1 MNSRAVLALFATVMV
16 TMAVVA
22 SGHSALAVST
32 RTWTGLGA
40 TNNWS
45 DAANWDSGA
54 PVAGDSLVFPE
65 SAGRKTNTNDL
76 VPNTLFDTITFEGQG
91 YALAGNPLGLT
102 NELRNRPGSG
112 ANKVSLAFGGAGEVV
127 QESGRLTLE
136 GANSYAGATSVT
148 GGVLAARSDAA
159 LGDDTSGTTV
169 SPFAT
174 LQLSNG
180 IDIGAERL
188 VVAGEGFDKNGA
200 LQSVSGTNYAGDV
213 RVLGDTVIGVGN
225 STLVVGVLRQEAP
238 GSTFT
243 LVGGGK
249 LQVEGSFYAG
259 SGTVEEGNLT
269 WNATSQLFVEVGKH
283 GLLRGTGKLSSA
295 TVVGGAIWPGWGN
308 TPGTLTVAGPTV
320 LNGLFRVDLDGPLPG
335 SGYGQLATEGISIG
349 AVTTFLEVHLDYQPA
364 LGQVFRIV
372 DNAGVEPSGE
382 FYNLPEGAILFA
394 NGYALRVSYK
404 GGDGNDITLT
414 VVRQIAANLEL
425 TLAGQPSPVAAGDL
439 LIYTAS
445 VTNLGPDDSEGARV
459 SMGTPAGTTFVSVS
473 APAAWRCS
481 LPSPSVS
488 LGCTGATLASGA
500 SAVFTITYRVDPGAS
515 GQISGTAGVSAH
527 TNDPF
532 SANNAETVIT
542 PIGQGGGKPYRLFV
556 GGLAAD
562 GTTPEPGPENP
573 G

>member
-22 SGHSALAVST
+22 SGHPALAAST
-32 RTWTGLGA
+32 QTWTGLGT

-45 DAANWDSGA
+45 EAANWDSGA
-54 PVAGDSLVFPE
+54 PAAGDSLLFPE
-65 SAGRKTNTNDL
+65 SAARKSNTNDL
-76 VPNTLFDTITFEGQG
+76 APNTLFDAITFEGEG
-91 YALAGNPLGLT
+91 YAIAGTPLGVST
-102 NELRNRPGSG
+102 ELRNRPGSG
-112 ANKVSLAFGGAGEVV
+112 ANKVSLALGGAGEVV

-148 GGVLAARSDAA
+148 GGVLAARSDSA
-159 LGDDTSGTTV
+159 LGDDSSGTSV

-180 IDIGAERL
+180 IDVGAERI
-188 VVAGEGFDKNGA
+188 VVAGEGFDENGA
-200 LQSVSGTNYAGDV
+200 LQSLNGTNFAGDV
-213 RVLGDTVIGVGN
+213 RVLGDTVIGVGYG
-225 STLVVGVLRQEAP
+225 TLVVGVLRQETP
-238 GSTFT
+238 GSAFT

-249 LQVEGSFYAG
+249 LQVEGAFYAG
-259 SGTVEEGNLT
+259 TGTVEDGNLT
-269 WNATSQLFVEVGKH
+269 WNATSQLFVEVSKH
-283 GLLRGTGKLSSA
+283 GLLRGTGTLSGA
-295 TVVGGAIWPGWGN
+295 TVVGGAIWPGSG
-308 TPGTLTVAGPTV
+308 TAPGTLTVAGPTV

-349 AVTTFLEVHLDYQPA
+349 AVATFLEVHLDYHPA
-364 LGQVFRIV
+364 IGQVFRIV
-372 DNAGVEPSGE
+372 DNAGIEPSGE
-382 FYNLPEGAILFA
+382 FHDLPDGAILFA
-394 NGYALRVSYK
+394 NGYALRIDYA

-425 TLAGQPSPVAAGDL
+425 TLDAQPSPVAAGEL

-445 VTNLGPDDSEGARV
+445 VTNLGPDVSEGARV
-459 SMGTPAGTTFVSVS
+459 SMGTPAGTSFVSVS

-481 LPSPSVS
+481 MPSPSVS
-488 LGCTGATLASGA
+488 LGCTGPTLASGA
-500 SAVFTITYRVDPGAS
+500 SAVFTITYRVDAGAS
-515 GQISGTAGVSAH
+515 GKISGTAGVSAQ

-542 PIGQGGGKPYRLFV
+542 PIGPGGGKPYRLFL

-562 GTTPEPGPENP
+562 SAKPEPGPVNP
-573 G
+573 E